1 MHQAVACTQCHEKM
15 VFSNVGQR
23 CQDCHADI
31 HRRQLGANC
40 EQCHTVRGWNVTVQ
54 QIQDHNNR
62 FPLTGAHAAVD
73 CDACHKNAAN
83 SKFETM
89 SVACFSCHQS
99 DYNAATNPNHVTAK
113 FSVTCDTCHSTDNW
127 LNAKFDH
134 NTMTNFPLTGLH
146 TVPPRQCTDCHV
158 NNNYNLTN
166 TTCVGCHMADFQ
178 GTKNPNHVAASFPTN
193 CAQCHTT
200 GGWSPASFDH
210 NTVNF
215 PLTGMHTVPPR
226 QCTDCHINGNYNL
239 TTTTCISCHLKDFQG
254 TTNPNHVSGGFAQTC
269 EICHT
274 TSAWQPATFDHSKTA
289 FPLTGNHMVPP
300 RQCTDC
306 HVNNNYNITNT
317 ACVSC
322 HQTDYNNANA
332 PVAHASA
339 GFPTTCEQCHDTNL
353 WTDGVFNHTSTGF
366 TLTGLHTV
374 PPRQC
379 SDCHTNNNYN
389 ITTGTCVSCHLKDFQ
404 STTSPNHVTSNLPQ
418 TCENCH
424 TTATWLNATFNHDT
438 TGFPLTGNH
447 MVPPRACVDCHIN
460 NNYTLTNTACVSCH
474 QTDYNNATTPV
485 AHASAGLPTTCEQCH
500 DTNLWTDGTFNHAST
515 GFTLTGLHTVPPR
528 QCTDCHVNN
537 NYNITTTT
545 CVSCHL
551 KDFQTTNN
559 PNHVTSNFPQTCE
572 QCHTTATW
580 LNATFN
586 HDSTGFPLTGNHT
599 VPPRACVDCHVNNN
613 YSITNTACVSCH
625 QTDYNNA
632 TTPVA
637 HAGFPTTC
645 EQCHDTNLWTDGK
658 FNHASTG
665 FTLTGLHTVPPR
677 QCSDCHTNNNY
688 SLNSTACVTC
698 HLKDYQGTTNPNHVT
713 SNLPQTCDVCHSTAT
728 WMNATFNHNNTGF
741 PLTGNHTVPP
751 RACVDC
757 HVNNNYSITNTAC
770 VSCHQTDY
778 NNATTPVA
786 HASAGFPT
794 TCEQCHD
801 TNLWTDGTFNHAST
815 GFTLTG
821 LHTVPPRV
829 CTDCH
834 VNNNYNITTT
844 TCVSCH
850 LKDFQTT
857 TNPNHVS
864 SNFPQTCEQC
874 HTTATW
880 LNATFNH
887 DTTGFPLTGNHT
899 VPPRACVDCHVN
911 NNYTITNTACVSC
924 HQTDYNNATTPVAHA
939 AAGFPTTCEQCHDTN
954 LWTDGKFNHASTG
967 FTLTGLHT
975 VPPRLCSDCHVNNNY
990 ALNSTACVTCHLK
1003 DYQGT
1008 TNPNHVSSNFPQTCD
1023 QCHSTASWLNAT
1035 FNHNTTGFP
1044 LTGNHM
1050 VPPRACTDCHVNN
1063 NYTITNTACV
1073 SCHQTDYNNA
1083 TTPVAHAA
1091 AGFPTTCEQCHDT
1104 NLWTDGTFNHAST
1117 GFTLTGL
1124 HTVPPRLCSDCHV
1137 NNNYALNSTA
1147 CVTCHLKDYQGTT
1160 NPNHVSSNFPQ
1171 TCDQCHSTA
1180 SWLNATFNHNTT
1192 GFPLT
1197 GNHMVPPRACTDCHI
1212 NNNYTITNTACVS
1225 CHQTDYNNATTPV
1238 AHAAAGFPTTCQN
1251 CHDTNLWTDG
1261 TFNHASTGF
1270 TLTGL
1275 HTVPPRL
1282 CSDCH
1287 VSNNY
1292 SLNSTACVTCH
1303 LKDYQGTTNPNHV
1316 SSNFPQTCDTCHT
1329 TATWLNATFN
1339 HNSTG
1344 FPLTGA
1350 HTVPP
1355 RACTDCHVNGNYNLN
1370 STFA

>member
-1 MHQAVACTQCHEKM
+1 MHQSVACTQCHEKM

-99 DYNAATNPNHVTAK
+99 DYNGATNPNHVTAK

-158 NNNYNLTN
+158 NNNYNLTSN
-166 TTCVGCHMADFQ
+166 TCVGCHMADFQ
-178 GTKNPNHVAASFPTN
+178 RTTNPNHVAASFPTN

-239 TTTTCISCHLKDFQG
+239 TTTTCISCHMKDFQG

-269 EICHT
+269 ETCHT

-300 RQCTDC
+300 RMCTDC
-306 HVNNNYNITNT
+306 HVNNNYSITNT

-339 GFPTTCEQCHDTNL
+339 GLPTTCEQCHDTNL

-366 TLTGLHTV
+366 ALTGMHTV

-379 SDCHTNNNYN
+379 TDCHTNNNYN

-404 STTSPNHVTSNLPQ
+404 GTTNPNHVTSNLPQ
-418 TCENCH
+418 ACETCH

-447 MVPPRACVDCHIN
+447 M
-460 NNYTLTNTACVSCH
+460 
-474 QTDYNNATTPV
+474 
-485 AHASAGLPTTCEQCH
+485 
-500 DTNLWTDGTFNHAST
+500 
-515 GFTLTGLHTVPPR
+515 
-528 QCTDCHVNN
+528 
-537 NYNITTTT
+537 
-545 CVSCHL
+545 
-551 KDFQTTNN
+551 
-559 PNHVTSNFPQTCE
+559 
-572 QCHTTATW
+572 
-580 LNATFN
+580 
-586 HDSTGFPLTGNHT
+586 
-599 VPPRACVDCHVNNN
+599 
-613 YSITNTACVSCH
+613 
-625 QTDYNNA
+625 
-632 TTPVA
+632 
-637 HAGFPTTC
+637 
-645 EQCHDTNLWTDGK
+645 
-658 FNHASTG
+658 
-665 FTLTGLHTVPPR
+665 
-677 QCSDCHTNNNY
+677 
-688 SLNSTACVTC
+688 
-698 HLKDYQGTTNPNHVT
+698 
-713 SNLPQTCDVCHSTAT
+713 
-728 WMNATFNHNNTGF
+728 
-741 PLTGNHTVPP
+741 
-751 RACVDC
+751 
-757 HVNNNYSITNTAC
+757 
-770 VSCHQTDY
+770 
-778 NNATTPVA
+778 
-786 HASAGFPT
+786 
-794 TCEQCHD
+794 
-801 TNLWTDGTFNHAST
+801 
-815 GFTLTG
+815 
-821 LHTVPPRV
+821 
-829 CTDCH
+829 
-834 VNNNYNITTT
+834 
-844 TCVSCH
+844 
-850 LKDFQTT
+850 
-857 TNPNHVS
+857 
-864 SNFPQTCEQC
+864 
-874 HTTATW
+874 
-880 LNATFNH
+880 
-887 DTTGFPLTGNHT
+887 

-939 AAGFPTTCEQCHDTN
+939 AAALPTTCEQCHDTN
-954 LWTDGKFNHASTG
+954 LWTDGKFDHATTG
-967 FTLTGLHT
+967 FSLTGLHT
-975 VPPRLCSDCHVNNNY
+975 VPPRLCTDCHVSNNY
-990 ALNSTACVTCHLK
+990 SLNSTACVSCHLK

-1008 TNPNHVSSNFPQTCD
+1008 TNPNHVTSNLPQTCD
-1023 QCHSTASWLNAT
+1023 VCHITSTWLNAT
-1035 FNHNTTGFP
+1035 FNHDATGFP
-1044 LTGNHM
+1044 LTGNHK
-1050 VPPRACTDCHVNN
+1050 VPPRACVDCHINN

-1091 AGFPTTCEQCHDT
+1091 AGLPLTCEQCHDTNLWTDGKFDHASTGFTLAGNHMVPPRLCTDCHVNNNYNITTTTCVSCHLKDYQGTTNPNHVTANFPQTCEQCHSSTTSWLGATFNHDSTGFPLTNSHTVPPRACTDCHVNNNYTITNTTCVSCHQTDYNNATTPVPHVGFPTTCQNCHDT
-1104 NLWTDGTFNHAST
+1104 NLWTDGTFNHATT

-1124 HTVPPRLCSDCHV
+1124 HMVPPRLCTDCHV
-1137 NNNYALNSTA
+1137 NNNYSLNSTA

-1160 NPNHVSSNFPQ
+1160 NPNHVTANFPQ
-1171 TCDQCHSTA
+1171 TCNQCHFSTS
-1180 SWLNATFNHNTT
+1180 SWLNASFNHDST

-1197 GNHMVPPRACTDCHI
+1197 NSHTVPPRACTDCHI
-1212 NNNYTITNTACVS
+1212 NNNYTITNTTCVS
-1225 CHQTDYNNATTPV
+1225 CHMTDYNNATTPV

-1261 TFNHASTGF
+1261 TFNHATTGF
-1270 TLTGL
+1270 NLTNL

-1282 CSDCH
+1282 CTDCH
-1287 VSNNY
+1287 VNNNY

-1303 LKDYQGTTNPNHV
+1303 LKDFQGTTNPNHV
-1316 SSNFPQTCDTCHT
+1316 TANFPQTCDTCHT
-1329 TATWLNATFN
+1329 TATWLGATFN

-1350 HTVPP
+1350 HTVGP
-1355 RACTDCHVNGNYNLN
+1355 RACTDCHINGNYNLTSTACVTCHLAN
-1370 STFA
+1370 YQGTTSPNHVTAGFPQTCELCHDTTVWTDSTFNHNNTAFPLTGAHTTTACALCHVNGNYTTLPTTCVGCHQTDYNNTTNPGHSAQPQFFPTTCTTCHTTAAWTNATFNHTQYTQFSITHGGANGVCSTCHINSNNYAIFQCTACHGGNNANNFNHPNVNGYVYNSINCYQCHSSGNGG